1 MEDME
6 MAIESLEDELEG
18 VKRYSEMMSKVMCPE
33 LKKILY
39 ENMQTEKMHASNLLK
54 WVNAKAHEVLK

>member
-1 MEDME
+1 MDDMV

-18 VKRYSEMMSKVMCPE
+18 VKRYSEMIGNAVCPE

-39 ENMQTEKMHASNLLK
+39 ENMQAEKMHTSNLLK
-54 WVNAKAHEVLK
+54 WINAKAHEVLK

>member
-1 MEDME
+1 MDDME
-6 MAIESLEDELEG
+6 MAIESLEEELEG
-18 VKRYSEMMSKVMCPE
+18 VKRYSEMIEKAICPQ

-39 ENMQTEKMHASNLLK
+39 ENMQTEKMHANNLLK